1 MLLDSIY
8 NCRESFSGEW
18 EMEGWLFEAA
28 KSFQYIL
35 IFILSALLLRRR
47 KRIWETTKHYAV

>member
-1 MLLDSIY
+1 
-8 NCRESFSGEW
+8 
-18 EMEGWLFEAA
+18 MEGWLFEAA